1 MSFTIPGDFAAI
13 IKAAIQ
19 GAGEDVVWTPKAT
32 GTPMTIRASVQR
44 PGAALLVGDAP
55 QEGFIVFTAG
65 DAFGAAEPYRF
76 DRITISGESRAIEEA
91 LPIQAGGVIHAWQL
105 RVLG

>member
-1 MSFTIPGDFAAI
+1 MSFTIPGDFATI
-13 IKAAIQ
+13 IKATIQ
-19 GAGEDVVWTPKAT
+19 GAGEDVVWTRQAT
-32 GTPMTIRASVQR
+32 GVETTIRASVQR
-44 PGAALLVGDAP
+44 PGSSLLVGDAL

-65 DAFGAAEPYRF
+65 DAFGAVEPVRF
-76 DRITISGESRAIEEA
+76 DRLTISGEDRAIEEA